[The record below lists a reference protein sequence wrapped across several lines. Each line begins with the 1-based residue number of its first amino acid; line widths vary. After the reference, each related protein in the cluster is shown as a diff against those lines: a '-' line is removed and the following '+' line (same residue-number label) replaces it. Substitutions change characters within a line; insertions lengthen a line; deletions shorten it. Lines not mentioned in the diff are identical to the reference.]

1 MVGNRSSN
9 GIEAWAVI
17 ENRGNKLALF
27 SREVPV
33 FWLRKIAQ
41 ARADQYNN
49 GEDHV
54 HVEKVTIH
62 QHRKARMKKTRDAPL
77 PPPLPAETVAELR
90 KQSKALRG
98 TR

>member
-1 MVGNRSSN
+1 MVRNRSSN
-9 GIEAWAVI
+9 WIEAWAVI

-27 SREVPV
+27 SAAVPV

-54 HVEKVTIH
+54 HVEKVTLYKR
-62 QHRKARMKKTRDAPL
+62 RKAMKAMIRARMKEFASPRGKGGNKT
-77 PPPLPAETVAELR
+77 
-90 KQSKALRG
+90 
-98 TR
+98 